1 MQLINGTTQRD
12 RVMAYIEKHGC
23 ISMDIAREE
32 LGITSKHSFSKLLCK
47 IRTIGYQF
55 SLSDGLYTV
64 VSFKPRVEVKVVDT
78 SYIRRRNLLIPAA
91 EDVAS
96 GLYRKQTISWTRA
109 FMQAMDE
116 MAFKELGV
124 KTSTMGVRQ

>member
-12 RVMAYIEKHGC
+12 RMLSFIDDNGYISRDVAMKK
-23 ISMDIAREE
+23 
-32 LGITSKHSFSKLLCK
+32 LGISSKQSFSNLLCK
-47 IRTIGYQF
+47 IRNMGYKF
-55 SLSDGLYTV
+55 SLKNEVYTV
-64 VSFKPRVEVKVVDT
+64 EGFKPRVEVKVVDA

-96 GLYRKQTISWTRA
+96 GLYRKQTINWTRA